1 MIEAKNLSDLDRAIK
16 MYTHMSGAT
25 NHSNECTYGN
35 WKVLSDGGDD
45 IVFEIHYMQEGEWS
59 QIVEYIRDKSDDTDR
74 GYMTIYGDEFGFND
88 DDSKKI
94 AENICKNF
102 GLDMDAFEIEING
115 KVDGK
120 EVKWLT
126 EEELDALENDDIEKG
141 E

>member
-1 MIEAKNLSDLDRAIK
+1 MIEAKNLVDLDRAIK
-16 MYTHMSGAT
+16 MYTHMSSRT
-25 NHSNECTYGN
+25 NDSNVCTYGN
-35 WKVLSDGGDD
+35 WEISDGGDSD
-45 IVFEIHYMQEGEWS
+45 LVFEIYYMQEGEWN
-59 QIVEYIRDKSDDTDR
+59 QIVEYIRDKSDNTDR

-102 GLDMDAFEIEING
+102 GLDMNAFEIEING